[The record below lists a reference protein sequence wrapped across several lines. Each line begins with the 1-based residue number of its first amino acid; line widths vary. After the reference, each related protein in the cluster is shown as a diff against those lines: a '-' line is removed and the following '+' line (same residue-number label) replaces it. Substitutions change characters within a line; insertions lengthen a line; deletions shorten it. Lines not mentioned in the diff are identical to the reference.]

1 MSGGS
6 APEEC
11 FRQWVP
17 SQPPGHRHFLAEP
30 VHCSLMSF
38 DAGEG
43 LFDIWIM
50 GDTFIRAYMT
60 VFDRDNNVVQ
70 FAKSSADQP
79 TFRMP
84 DGTTW

>member
-1 MSGGS
+1 
-6 APEEC
+6 
-11 FRQWVP
+11 
-17 SQPPGHRHFLAEP
+17 
-30 VHCSLMSF
+30 MSF